1 MNGVLRRLF
10 GSKNDRELKRIVPIV
25 ERVNRLEKDLVGLS
39 DDQLRARTAAFRER
53 VAKGESLDDLLP
65 EAFATVREASK
76 RVLGQRH
83 FDVQLVGG
91 IVLHEGKIAE
101 MKTGE
106 GKTLVATL
114 PSYLNALSGKGV
126 HVVTVNDYLAR
137 RDSQWM
143 GQVHRFLGLT
153 VGVIVH
159 DLSDAQRREA
169 YAADITYGTNNEL
182 GFDYLRDNMKIAL
195 EHCVQR
201 DLNFAI
207 VDEVDS
213 ILIDEARTPLIISGP
228 SEDNTQLYSVANRV
242 IPRLAAGTKG
252 EHSKGIEETGDYW
265 VDEKSHSAT
274 LTEEGVH
281 KCERMLGVENLY
293 DPGLLPVLHAVH
305 QALIAHTLK
314 RLDVDYVVRD
324 GGGGKKEV
332 VIVDEF
338 TGRLM
343 PGRRW
348 SDGLH
353 QAVEAKEGIT
363 VQNENQTLATITF
376 QNFFRM
382 YSKLGGMTGTADT
395 EAPEFAKIYDL
406 DVLVIP
412 TNRPMIRRD
421 LADVVFKSKRE
432 KFDAVVEEIK
442 ARHQGGADPL
452 SGEENPGGQPVLV
465 GTISIETSEMLSKK
479 LQKWGI
485 KHNVLNAKQ
494 HEREAEIVAQA
505 GRKGAVTI
513 STNMAGRGTDIVL
526 GGNPEFLALAKC
538 QGDKAHAEFPATLA
552 RFEAECARER
562 QDVLSLG
569 GLHIVGTERHESRR
583 IDNQLRGR
591 SGRQGDPGSS
601 RFFLALEDDL
611 MRIFGGE
618 RMSGMMERLGLQ
630 DGEAIEH
637 RLVTRAI
644 ANAQKK
650 VEARNFDSRKHVL
663 EYDDVMNKQRQAFYG
678 RRREALAR
686 PEAHEEVLEMTEGVL
701 VSLLDAHFPEKG
713 EPEPEALANL
723 AVALETQFGVK
734 FDPKAPPFVE
744 EGGQPLAH
752 TGRDELGHAV
762 LERLTGFLD
771 EKERHWNEIAEKYAA
786 LGYPRFREVEKH
798 ILLDT
803 LDKQWKDHLLSMD
816 GLREGIGLRGYAQK
830 DPKVEYQREGYQ
842 LFQEMN
848 DRIDLHALE
857 RVFKVVIREPQAEA
871 APRPAPAPAA
881 SATTTTPPRP
891 TATSTTTAGVT
902 PAAAPG
908 PVRAPAGL
916 PGRAVTPG
924 SVARGAPAG
933 QSLPKV
939 GRNDPCPCGSGHK
952 YKKCHGA

>member
-1 MNGVLRRLF
+1 
-10 GSKNDRELKRIVPIV
+10 
-25 ERVNRLEKDLVGLS
+25 
-39 DDQLRARTAAFRER
+39 
-53 VAKGESLDDLLP
+53 
-65 EAFATVREASK
+65 
-76 RVLGQRH
+76 
-83 FDVQLVGG
+83 
-91 IVLHEGKIAE
+91 
-101 MKTGE
+101 
-106 GKTLVATL
+106 
-114 PSYLNALSGKGV
+114 
-126 HVVTVNDYLAR
+126 
-137 RDSQWM
+137 
-143 GQVHRFLGLT
+143 
-153 VGVIVH
+153 
-159 DLSDAQRREA
+159 
-169 YAADITYGTNNEL
+169 
-182 GFDYLRDNMKIAL
+182 
-195 EHCVQR
+195 
-201 DLNFAI
+201 
-207 VDEVDS
+207 
-213 ILIDEARTPLIISGP
+213 
-228 SEDNTQLYSVANRV
+228 
-242 IPRLAAGTKG
+242 
-252 EHSKGIEETGDYW
+252 
-265 VDEKSHSAT
+265 
-274 LTEEGVH
+274 
-281 KCERMLGVENLY
+281 
-293 DPGLLPVLHAVH
+293 
-305 QALIAHTLK
+305 
-314 RLDVDYVVRD
+314 
-324 GGGGKKEV
+324 
-332 VIVDEF
+332 
-338 TGRLM
+338 M

-382 YSKLGGMTGTADT
+382 YEKLSGMTGTADT

-406 DVLVIP
+406 DVVVIP

-432 KFDAVVEEIK
+432 KFDAVVDEIK
-442 ARHQGGADPL
+442 ARHEGGADPF
-452 SGEENPGGQPVLV
+452 SGEEHPSGQPILV

-505 GRKGAVTI
+505 GRKSAVTI

-538 QGDKAHAEFPATLA
+538 GGDKNHPEYPATLA
-552 RFEAECARER
+552 RFEAECAKEREE
-562 QDVLSLG
+562 VLTSG

-618 RMSGMMERLGLQ
+618 RMTGLMERLGLQ

-678 RRREALAR
+678 RRREALAKDD
-686 PEAHEEVLEMTEGVL
+686 AHEEVLEMTEGAL
-701 VSLLDAHFPEKG
+701 VSILDAHIPEKG
-713 EPEPEALANL
+713 EPAEDMVPSL
-723 AVALETQFGVK
+723 VTALETQFGVK
-734 FDPKAPPFVE
+734 LEPQAAPFVGE
-744 EGGQPLAH
+744 DGEPVAPD
-752 TGRDELGHAV
+752 RDELGHAI
-762 LERLTGFLD
+762 LEKLTGFLD
-771 EKERHWNEIAEKYAA
+771 EKERHWDEIAEKYAG

-857 RVFKVVIREPQAEA
+857 RIFKVVIREPQVES
-871 APRPAPAPAA
+871 APRAEPAPGV
-881 SATTTTPPRP
+881 TT
-891 TATSTTTAGVT
+891 T
-902 PAAAPG
+902 PAAAPRPVATSTSTAGIAPPAAG
-908 PVRAPAGL
+908 PLRAPASGPL
-916 PGRAVTPG
+916 RAAPPQG
-924 SVARGAPAG
+924 PARGGAPG

-939 GRNDPCPCGSGHK
+939 GRNDPCPCGSGQK